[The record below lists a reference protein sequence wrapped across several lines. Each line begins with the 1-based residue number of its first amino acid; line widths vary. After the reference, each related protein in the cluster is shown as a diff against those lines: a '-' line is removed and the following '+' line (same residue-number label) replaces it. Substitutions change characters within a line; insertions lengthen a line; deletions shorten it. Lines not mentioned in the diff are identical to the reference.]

1 MKRIS
6 ILAITSLFASAAF
19 AVSYSVKSPD
29 GSIEAVVNTDKK
41 ITFSVL
47 ADGKEML
54 KDVEI
59 AMNTDKGVFDGSV
72 KLATVKNS
80 SKDDVIKPVY
90 GLNSTIKD
98 RYNQLELDFKTFKV
112 LFRAYDEAVAYRFV
126 SNMGKGEMKV
136 LSEKLNLNVKADC
149 PMIAPIADANMSDY
163 ETYFSR
169 ITPKALEVKNVG
181 NAKTQQTGALVKSV
195 DDGKCALTP
204 IIVQGNG
211 AKIAVVESDVD
222 SYPMLRFT
230 YDASCGLKG
239 KFVNYPKNL
248 KVLNNF
254 MMQYGEFENFIAKTS
269 TTRAFPWRAF
279 IVARRDADLAVNDTV
294 YKLAEP
300 SRLKDTSWIKP
311 GGCVWE
317 WWNNWG
323 LEGVDFETGVNE
335 QTYYKYIDFAAEH
348 SITYVLFDA
357 GWLVGEDVGKMGKDV
372 HDRAIDGKPFLNVKK
387 LIDYAHSKNVKILL
401 WCLGE
406 SMNRYAE
413 KAIPLMKSWGADG
426 LKVDFFNRDDQTA
439 MELYY
444 RIARVAAENKMVI
457 DFHGCA
463 KPAGLQRTY
472 PNVVN
477 FEGVRGLE
485 YNKFSPKGRN
495 VTPTHDVDLV
505 MTRMLQGPMDYTPG
519 AVTNVKPVHFVKNN
533 DCPVSEGTRSHQAA
547 LYVLFYA
554 PLQMLCDSPTQY
566 AKYPTYTSFIA
577 SVPTNWDESKAIDA
591 KIGEYVVLARRK
603 GDTWY
608 IAGICDAKG
617 KDVEIDLSKIV
628 PEGSYT
634 AEIFADTINSNKTPM
649 DYNVSSKIVESTDK
663 MKMSMKIGGGFVI
676 KLTPASVFQKLLRS
690 VF

>member
-19 AVSYSVKSPD
+19 AVNYSVKSPD
-29 GSIEAVVNTDKK
+29 GSIEAIINTDKK
-41 ITFSVL
+41 ITFTVS
-47 ADGKEML
+47 ADGKALL

-59 AMNTDKGVFDGSV
+59 AMDTDKGAFSGAS
-72 KLATVKNS
+72 KLVSVKNS
-80 SKDDVIKPVY
+80 SNDSTIKTVY
-90 GLNSTIKD
+90 GLNSEIKD

-112 LFRAYDEAVAYRFV
+112 LFRAYDESVAYRFV
-126 SNMGKGEMKV
+126 SNLGKGELKV
-136 LSEKLNLNVKADC
+136 VSETLKLNIEDNC
-149 PMIAPIADANMSDY
+149 PIAAPIADAAMSDY

-169 ITPKALEVKNVG
+169 ITPKALEVKKSAT
-181 NAKTQQTGALVKSV
+181 AKTQQVGALVKTS
-195 DDGKCALTP
+195 DGGKCSLTP
-204 IIVQGNG
+204 VIVQRNG

-222 SYPMLRFT
+222 SYPMLRFAF
-230 YDASCGLKG
+230 DASCGLKG
-239 KFVNYPKNL
+239 QFVNYPKKL
-248 KVLNNF
+248 ETLNNF
-254 MMQYGEFENFIAKTS
+254 MMKFGEFENFIAKTKA
-269 TTRAFPWRAF
+269 TRAFPWRAF
-279 IVARRDADLAVNDTV
+279 IVARKDADLAVNDTV

-300 SRLKDTSWIKP
+300 SRLQDTSWIEP
-311 GGCVWE
+311 GNCVWE

-335 QTYYKYIDFAAEH
+335 KTYYKYIDFASKH

-357 GWLVGEDVGKMGKDV
+357 GWLVGRDVGEMGKDV
-372 HDRAIDGKPFLNVKK
+372 HERAIDGKPFLNVKK
-387 LIDYAHSKNVKILL
+387 LIDYAHSKNVKVLL

-519 AVTNVKPVHFVKNN
+519 AVTNVKPRHFINNN
-533 DCPVSEGTRSHQAA
+533 DCPASEGTRAHQAA

-566 AKYPTYTSFIA
+566 AKYPEYTSFIA

-591 KIGEYVVLARRK
+591 KLGEYVVLARRK

-608 IAGICDAKG
+608 IAGICDKKG
-617 KDVEIDLSKIV
+617 KEVEIDLSKIV

-634 AEIFADTINSNKTPM
+634 AEVFADTVNSNKTPM
-649 DYNVSSKIVESTDK
+649 DASVSTKIVESSEK

-676 KLTPASVFQKLLRS
+676 KLTPASVFQKMMHS
-690 VF
+690 IF